1 MPIHKILYTSQAKHP
16 VSKEECRRILA
27 ASRDNNRQ
35 NDVTGLLIYLENGTF
50 IQLLEG
56 DAEAVGQT
64 MDRISR
70 DPRHEHIG
78 VITEYNDDRRDFGG
92 WEMAFRAMRPDEMKS
107 ELGFHDITDGDY
119 RNAFKNGP
127 AILSVMRNLCL
138 ANT

>member
-1 MPIHKILYTSQAKHP
+1 MPIRKILYTSQATHP

-56 DAEAVGQT
+56 DAEAVGRT
-64 MDRISR
+64 MERISG
-70 DPRHEHIG
+70 DPRHQHIG
-78 VITEYNDDRRDFGG
+78 VITKYDDEHR
-92 WEMAFRAMRPDEMKS
+92 AFHAMHPDEMKS
-107 ELGFHDITDGDY
+107 ELGFHDIIDGDY

-127 AILSVMRNLCL
+127 AILTVMRNLCL
-138 ANT
+138 VNA